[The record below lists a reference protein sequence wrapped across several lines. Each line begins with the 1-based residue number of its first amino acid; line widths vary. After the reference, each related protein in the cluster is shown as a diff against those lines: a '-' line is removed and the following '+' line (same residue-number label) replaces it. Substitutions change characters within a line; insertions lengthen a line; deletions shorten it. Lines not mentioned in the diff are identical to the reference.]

1 MELKCFRD
9 RAGGGRARM
18 SLLKYIASEVTRSY
32 GLEDD
37 EDMYTTKREK
47 MYTFM
52 RIPRY
57 VYRTGSVKPVCLQGA
72 GEVHVLRVL
81 PLPGLLPL
89 HIHLPPA
96 EGELVV
102 GGGGE
107 QWCRQV
113 LLATCSLL
121 LRAPLVHLGVIT
133 SVSPS
138 LAVLPAADP
147 HGPQE
152 HREAAAAR
160 RDHRPPQVLHNRW
173 EVVVVQISNP

>member
-1 MELKCFRD
+1 
-9 RAGGGRARM
+9 M

-138 LAVLPAADP
+138 LAVLPVTLQPILMA
-147 HGPQE
+147 
-152 HREAAAAR
+152 HRNTGR
-160 RDHRPPQVLHNRW
+160 LLRPAEIIDLLKCFIIGGRW
-173 EVVVVQISNP
+173 WWFKYRIRER